1 MKKIILLLLV
11 TLGVSYTHAQSIE
24 RERDSLKLSLQ
35 NEKTDTGRVLTLA
48 NLSFTYLES
57 KPDTTMV
64 LALEAL
70 SLASKIGFVKGEA
83 ISLNRVGNAYRAFG
97 NNYPKAMEIYL
108 QALKLNEKIN
118 NTDGI
123 QRNNANIGAIY
134 NLQGDYRL
142 ALEYFFKSKELAEK
156 INNKASISIVLTN
169 IGESYYHLKIYDSAR
184 IYQLLAH
191 DVAYGINYFR
201 VIGGSQ
207 SDLGDIYFE
216 TGQNALAIEFY
227 RFSIPYL
234 KKAEHDRGLSKT
246 YLGMA
251 KVFEKNIQND
261 SALYYAK
268 LSLQIAQRIGLIHQ
282 VRDAGRF
289 LSSYY
294 RNMRIQ
300 DSAYFYQDITKIA
313 NDSLFSQQKQK
324 QFQSLAFDEKLR
336 QQEIAAAELKAKEE
350 RSHNLQYAAIAIGLI
365 TFIILFFALS
375 RSIIVKT
382 KFIEFFGVLGLLA
395 VFEFINLFIHPY
407 LSHAT
412 NDSPVL
418 MLLILI
424 GIGALLVPLHHKLE
438 KWITKIMVE
447 KNKKIRLA
455 AAKKTI
461 QQLEGNNFVKE

>member
-1 MKKIILLLLV
+1 MKRIFSFLLMCICI
-11 TLGVSYTHAQSIE
+11 SSINAQN
-24 RERDSLKLSLQ
+24 RAKDSLKLLLL
-35 NEKTDTGRVLTLA
+35 NEKTDTGRVIRLA
-48 NLSFTYLES
+48 ELSFEYLES

-123 QRNNANIGAIY
+123 QRNYVNIGAIY

-142 ALEYFFKSKELAEK
+142 ALEYFLKSKELAEK

-169 IGESYYHLKIYDSAR
+169 IGKSYYHLKIYDSAR
-184 IYQLLAH
+184 IYQLLAY
-191 DVAYGINYFR
+191 DVAFGINYSR

-227 RFSIPYL
+227 RFSITYL

-300 DSAYFYQDITKIA
+300 DSAYFYQDITKAA
-313 NDSLFSQQKQK
+313 NDSLFSQQKSR
-324 QFQSLAFDEKLR
+324 QFQTLVFDEKLR
-336 QQEIAAAELKAKEE
+336 QADIAAAELKDKKK
-350 RSHNLQYAAIAIGLI
+350 RNNNLQYAAIALGLI
-365 TFIILFFALS
+365 TFVILFLLLS
-375 RSIIVKT
+375 HSIVANQKLIR
-382 KFIEFFGVLGLLA
+382 FFGVVALLL

-412 NDSPVL
+412 NDSPL
-418 MLLILI
+418 IMLLVMVCIA
-424 GIGALLVPLHHKLE
+424 ALLVPAHHRLE
-438 KWITKIMVE
+438 KWISHRLVE
-447 KNKKIRLA
+447 K
-455 AAKKTI
+455 
-461 QQLEGNNFVKE
+461 